1 MPHRPLPHK
10 DPSLSYLC
18 FAHGQDAP
26 PRERGVYRLCPKALW
41 RSYLKSRGTSP
52 PRILSTCSVS
62 GVAAARRTQDTRGH
76 GHGRQRRGRTIV
88 PGSGPGTAGRRP
100 ARARRAPGTTP
111 PHSDDERHAG
121 NAAGDVRA
129 REHAGL
135 HAGTPPRD
143 GGTGPRRGRGHAGA
157 RPGTPQ
163 KTREP
168 LPGTPGARPRAR
180 IGHGPGTRPG
190 TAARGARR
198 TPGPLGDVRPPPRS
212 AES

>member
-18 FAHGQDAP
+18 FAHGQDAR
-26 PRERGVYRLCPKALW
+26 PRERGVYRPCPKALW

-52 PRILSTCSVS
+52 RRILSTCSVS
-62 GVAAARRTQDTRGH
+62 RVGPARRTQDTRGH

-88 PGSGPGTAGRRP
+88 PGSGTASSAGRWRP
-100 ARARRAPGTTP
+100 ARAGRAPGTPP

-121 NAAGDVRA
+121 HAAGDVRA

-143 GGTGPRRGRGHAGA
+143 GGTGPRRGRGRAGA

-163 KTREP
+163 KR
-168 LPGTPGARPRAR
+168 GNRCRARPAR
-180 IGHGPGTRPG
+180 GPGHGLGTGRGRGRGPRR
-190 TAARGARR
+190 AARGGPPAR
-198 TPGPLGDVRPPPRS
+198 
-212 AES
+212 

>member
-18 FAHGQDAP
+18 FAHGQDAR

-62 GVAAARRTQDTRGH
+62 GVAAARRTQDTRKH

-88 PGSGPGTAGRRP
+88 PGSGTAGRRP

-111 PHSDDERHAG
+111 RQSDDERHAG
-121 NAAGDVRA
+121 HAAGDVRA

-143 GGTGPRRGRGHAGA
+143 GGTGSTRARGRAGARVRARHKKRGNRCRARPARGPGHGLGTGRGRGRG
-157 RPGTPQ
+157 
-163 KTREP
+163 
-168 LPGTPGARPRAR
+168 PRR
-180 IGHGPGTRPG
+180 
-190 TAARGARR
+190 AARGGPPAR
-198 TPGPLGDVRPPPRS
+198 
-212 AES
+212 